1 MDDLAISESAMRA
14 LAEQYSRARREQY
27 ARERREFHEQRFARL
42 KNELDQLVQPT
53 ASERGLADLVA
64 TPWACAG

>member
-1 MDDLAISESAMRA
+1 MRA

-42 KNELDQLVQPT
+42 KNDFLGRFM
-53 ASERGLADLVA
+53 SRIERARVG
-64 TPWACAG
+64 